1 MRIGVPTETSPGE
14 NRVAATP
21 ETARK
26 LIARGHTVSVQAGAG
41 LGSWIP
47 DADYAGVG
55 TEVVATAGELY
66 PRVDVLLKVRA
77 PSIDEAKQ
85 LRSGSLL
92 VGLLDPYTKETL
104 TMYAKQCVTSF
115 GLERLPRVTRA
126 QTMDALSSQA
136 NVAGYKAVL
145 LAADAYPRFFPMLMT
160 AAGTVR
166 AARVL
171 VLGAGVAG
179 LQAIATA
186 KRLGAVV
193 EAFDVRPAVKEQVES
208 LGGVFVSVSDDDAAG
223 AETSGGYAKAMSEA
237 YRRKQAAL
245 IHDHAARA
253 DIVICTALIPD
264 EPAPV
269 LLPETTVWAMKS
281 GSVIVDLA
289 VTAGGNCALSEY
301 NQVVVKDDVTVI
313 GYANLP
319 SLMAAEASNLYAR
332 NVLSFLDLIV
342 DSEGETMKI
351 NCEDEIISASLVS
364 MDGRVFHP
372 NDHEGAKT

>member
-41 LGSWIP
+41 LGSRIP

-55 TEVVATAGELY
+55 AEIVATAGEFY
-66 PRVDVLLKVRA
+66 PHVDMLLKVRA

-92 VGLLDPYTKETL
+92 VGLLDPYTQECL
-104 TMYAKQCVTSF
+104 TMYAKQGVTSF

-160 AAGTVR
+160 AAGTIR

-208 LGGVFVSVSDDDAAG
+208 LGGVFVSVPDDDAAS

-253 DIVICTALIPD
+253 DIVICTALIPG

-301 NQVVVKDDVTVI
+301 DQVVVKDGVTVI

-342 DSEGETMKI
+342 DSEGGGTKI
-351 NCEDEIISASLVS
+351 NCEDEIIAASLVS
-364 MDGRVFHP
+364 MDGRLFHP